1 MKIKVTLSSLVTIA
15 LIIFFVISAA
25 VVAIVDSRVTNKL
38 EGVLWTIPAKVY
50 SRSLDLAEGLKVN
63 QNNLLRELDMLSYSE
78 NKNPSRPGEFIYIKN
93 KLKIF
98 LRDYEDQKSG

>member
-63 QNNLLRELDMLSYSE
+63 QNYLLR
-78 NKNPSRPGEFIYIKN
+78 
-93 KLKIF
+93 
-98 LRDYEDQKSG
+98 